1 MRVGVDTGGTF
12 TDFVFWDGAALRTHK
27 APSTPDDPARAIL
40 AGLEEPAREIVHG
53 STVATNALLERR
65 GARTALLTTAGFED
79 LLEIGRQNRGK
90 LYDWFDRGRTPLVP
104 ADLRFGLEERIAY
117 DGAVLR
123 APDRDAVERMAEA
136 ILAAGAESV
145 AVCFLHSYANPA
157 HEKLAGQALRARGLR
172 VSLSHEVLPEYREY
186 ERASTTAVN
195 AYVSPLMARYLGGLS
210 EALPS
215 GTRLRVFQSNGGSM
229 SADHAAEAAVH
240 TVLSGPAG
248 GVLGAAA
255 VARAAGFERIISFD
269 MGGTSTD
276 VALYDRR
283 FTMTSEGEL
292 DGLPV
297 RVGMLDVHTVGAG
310 GGSIAWLDPA
320 GALRVGP
327 RSAGANPGPVCY
339 GRGEEITVT
348 DANLILGR
356 LDPERF
362 LSGRMTLDVA
372 RAEDRMQ
379 QLAGRCGVGAR
390 ELAEAILAA
399 ANANME
405 RAIRRVSIE
414 RGHDPRDLVLAAFG
428 GAGPLHACELAERLE
443 IGAVLA
449 PRDAGVLSAYG
460 MLTADFVREYAH
472 SALERD
478 PSALF
483 GELETRARKDL
494 AAEGFERAQLER
506 SLDLRYAGQSYEIN
520 VPWRE
525 RGGFDA
531 AHERLYGYAHRG
543 QKVETVAVRLR
554 AIGVSEDSV
563 AKIEPGAPADEQSFS
578 TLYVP
583 PGWDVEEDRHGNQVL
598 RRAV

>member
-12 TDFVFWDGAALRTHK
+12 TDFVYWDGTALRTHK
-27 APSTPDDPARAIL
+27 VRSTPQDPARAIL
-40 AGLEEPAREIVHG
+40 AGIKGPVREIVHG

-79 LLEIGRQNRGK
+79 LLEIGRQNRAK
-90 LYDWFDRGRTPLVP
+90 LYDWFDPGRTPLVP
-104 ADLRFGLEERIAY
+104 PELRFGLDERVAY
-117 DGAVLR
+117 DGGVLQALTPGALER
-123 APDRDAVERMAEA
+123 AVEAV
-136 ILAAGAESV
+136 AASGAESV
-145 AVCFLHSYANPA
+145 AVCLLHSYANPA
-157 HEKLAGQALRARGLR
+157 HERLVGEALRARGLF

-210 EALPS
+210 EALPG

-229 SADHAAEAAVH
+229 SARFASEAAVH

-255 VARAAGFERIISFD
+255 VARAAGFERILSFD

-276 VALYDRR
+276 VALYDGG

-310 GGSIAWLDPA
+310 GGSVAWLDPA
-320 GALRVGP
+320 GALRAGP
-327 RSAGANPGPVCY
+327 RSAGADPGPVCY
-339 GRGEEITVT
+339 GEGEEITVT
-348 DANLILGR
+348 DANLVLGR
-356 LDPERF
+356 IDPERF

-372 RAEDRMQ
+372 RAQTHMGR
-379 QLAGRCGVGAR
+379 LARRCGVSTE
-390 ELAEAILAA
+390 ELARAIVAA

-414 RGHDPRDLVLAAFG
+414 RGHDPRDFALVAFG
-428 GAGPLHACELAERLE
+428 GAGPLHACELADRLE
-443 IGAVLA
+443 IGTVLA

-460 MLTADFVREYAH
+460 MLTADFVREYSQ

-478 PSALF
+478 ASELF
-483 GELETRARKDL
+483 GDLERRARQDL
-494 AAEGFERAQLER
+494 ADEGFEQAQLER
-506 SLDLRYAGQSYEIN
+506 TVDLRYAGQSYEIN
-520 VPWRE
+520 VPWGE
-525 RGGFDA
+525 RTSFDA
-531 AHERLYGYAHRG
+531 AHEQLYGYAHRG
-543 QKVETVAVRLR
+543 REVESVAVRLR
-554 AIGVSEDSV
+554 AVGVSEESRSID
-563 AKIEPGAPADEQSFS
+563 PGLASDAQSFS
-578 TLYVP
+578 TLFVP
-583 PGWDVEEDRHGNQVL
+583 PGWRVREDAVGNKIL
-598 RRAV
+598 SRG